1 MGEVQSQ
8 KIIVLPNNRN
18 IILTANQAK
27 DLSPK
32 QVNIIPTKTMPQGIA
47 ALIAFNYE
55 GTLDENL
62 KSMEEAV
69 ALVKTIEI
77 TRAIRTTK
85 IKGLQIKEGQAIGII
100 DDQDII
106 AAGDNVNDIL
116 FESINKA
123 GAKSSE
129 VITVYYGIDIEQPQ
143 AETIVKQIQ
152 KDYPDK
158 PIFLLGHSMGS
169 TIALLIEDHSSFN
182 GLVLSASGMKTGGS
196 VPSILIKLSALFAKI
211 IPKLKVST
219 SIKGEDLSRDPEV
232 GSSYMKDP
240 LVYKSATVRLGSE
253 LFKAVEKTHSL
264 LPNINISCMVIS
276 GENDSLMLGAKEVYA
291 NIGSQDKSLYI
302 IEGARHEVFN
312 EIEPSKTEA
321 LNFLLNF
328 LHNHL

>member
-1 MGEVQSQ
+1 VQEILKIVGEVPSQ

-27 DLSPK
+27 ELSPK
-32 QVNIIPTKTMPQGIA
+32 QIHIIPTKTMPQGIA

-62 KSMEEAV
+62 KSMEDAM

-100 DDQDII
+100 DDQNII
-106 AAGDNVNDIL
+106 SAGDDINDIL

-129 VITVYYGIDIEQPQ
+129 VITVYYGSDIEQPQ

-158 PIFLLGHSMGS
+158 Q
-169 TIALLIEDHSSFN
+169 
-182 GLVLSASGMKTGGS
+182 V
-196 VPSILIKLSALFAKI
+196 
-211 IPKLKVST
+211 
-219 SIKGEDLSRDPEV
+219 EV
-232 GSSYMKDP
+232 VAGKQ
-240 LVYKSATVRLGSE
+240 
-253 LFKAVEKTHSL
+253 
-264 LPNINISCMVIS
+264 PN
-276 GENDSLMLGAKEVYA
+276 Y
-291 NIGSQDKSLYI
+291 LYI
-302 IEGARHEVFN
+302 VSLE
-312 EIEPSKTEA
+312 
-321 LNFLLNF
+321 
-328 LHNHL
+328 